1 MLKGYTDSL
10 KYIHSKIG
18 SKIVIFVCIQ
28 IMFIVSSFTILS
40 YYQSQMTYLG
50 NSINI
55 AVTNLFITSNLML
68 HTGEYLLEGREASNK
83 EVSRIKMTITQ
94 LESNMVV
101 LKQGGKVGGIDL
113 KPLPV
118 EFLNE
123 WNEIYQKWVSV
134 KKIITNNLVKLN
146 ETSNSQKAIDNF
158 RDIMPEA
165 ELWSL
170 IDLSNILVT
179 KLSEYVKSNSEYS
192 LFTQRIFIVLDI
204 SVIATFMLYLARKI
218 LKPIFALSI
227 ATSKVRK
234 VNLNITAIKTQRH
247 DEDDE
252 LSVITESF
260 HIMMNSL
267 KTYVREQ
274 NKLTELEKA
283 NEELIYK
290 DQLKDEF
297 LYIALHEMIHPTQSI
312 LAFSELLRRRSINI
326 DEKNKEFLD
335 GIIKNSKRLKN
346 LAEGVLDIAR
356 IESNSLILN
365 KEKFSIKEMIT
376 EIVKDYEH
384 IIRNKKNIKLSY
396 EFRDNSSTIINAD
409 KNRIIQVLSNLL
421 NNAIKFTEK
430 GIITVIVERKE
441 NEILVSIN
449 DTGIGINPEILPKL
463 FTKFTMEPSIG
474 GTGLGLFI
482 SKSIIERHDGKIWA
496 INNNEIDREK
506 GVGSTFTF
514 SLPLK

>member
-1 MLKGYTDSL
+1 MLKDYTDSL

-28 IMFIVSSFTILS
+28 ITFIVSSFTILS

-68 HTGEYLLEGREASNK
+68 HTSEYLLEGREASNK
-83 EVSRIKMTITQ
+83 EVSRIKMTINQ

-260 HIMMNSL
+260 NIMMNSL

-274 NKLTELEKA
+274 NKLTELEKT

-409 KNRIIQVLSNLL
+409 KNRIIQVISNLL

-441 NEILVSIN
+441 NEILVSIK

>member
-1 MLKGYTDSL
+1 MLKSYTDSL

-28 IMFIVSSFTILS
+28 IIFIVSSFIILS
-40 YYQSQMTYLG
+40 YYHSQMTYLG

-55 AVTNLFITSNLML
+55 AVTNRFLTSNLML
-68 HTGEYLLEGREASNK
+68 HTSEYLLEGREGSNK
-83 EVSRIKMTITQ
+83 EVSKIKTAINQ
-94 LESNMVV
+94 LESNILV

-146 ETSNSQKAIDNF
+146 ETANSEKAIDNF
-158 RDIMPEA
+158 IELFPEA

-179 KLSEYVKSNSEYS
+179 KLGEYVKSNSEYS

-204 SVIATFMLYLARKI
+204 SVIAAFMLYLARKI
-218 LKPIFALSI
+218 LKPIFALTI

-234 VNLNITAIKTQRH
+234 VNPNVTASKTQRL

-260 HIMMNSL
+260 NIMMNSL
-267 KTYVREQ
+267 KTYVSKQ

-297 LYIALHEMIHPTQSI
+297 IYVALHEMINPTQSI
-312 LAFSELLRRRSINI
+312 LAFSELLRRGSINI
-326 DEKNKEFLD
+326 DEEDKEFLD

-384 IIRNKKNIKLSY
+384 IIQNKKNIKLSY
-396 EFRDNSSTIINAD
+396 QFRDNGSTIINAD
-409 KNRIIQVLSNLL
+409 KNRIIQVISNLL

-441 NEILVSIN
+441 NEILVSIK

-482 SKSIIERHDGKIWA
+482 SKNIIERHGGRIWA
-496 INNNEIDREK
+496 TNNNEDV
-506 GVGSTFTF
+506 GGSTFTF
-514 SLPLK
+514 SIPIS

>member
-1 MLKGYTDSL
+1 
-10 KYIHSKIG
+10 
-18 SKIVIFVCIQ
+18 
-28 IMFIVSSFTILS
+28 
-40 YYQSQMTYLG
+40 
-50 NSINI
+50 
-55 AVTNLFITSNLML
+55 
-68 HTGEYLLEGREASNK
+68 
-83 EVSRIKMTITQ
+83 
-94 LESNMVV
+94 
-101 LKQGGKVGGIDL
+101 
-113 KPLPV
+113 
-118 EFLNE
+118 
-123 WNEIYQKWVSV
+123 
-134 KKIITNNLVKLN
+134 
-146 ETSNSQKAIDNF
+146 
-158 RDIMPEA
+158 MPEA

-179 KLSEYVKSNSEYS
+179 KLGEYVKSNSEYS
-192 LFTQRIFIVLDI
+192 LFIQRIFIVLDI
-204 SVIATFMLYLARKI
+204 SVIAVFMLYLARKI
-218 LKPIFALSI
+218 LKPIFALTI

-234 VNLNITAIKTQRH
+234 INPNVTAIKTQRL

-252 LSVITESF
+252 LSLITESF
-260 HIMMNSL
+260 NIMMNSL
-267 KTYVREQ
+267 KTYVKKQ

-297 LYIALHEMIHPTQSI
+297 IYVTVHEMINPTQSI
-312 LAFSELLRRRSINI
+312 LAFSELLRRGSINI
-326 DEKNKEFLD
+326 EEKDKEFLD

-384 IIRNKKNIKLSY
+384 IIQNKKNIKLSY
-396 EFRDNSSTIINAD
+396 EFRDNGSTIINAD
-409 KNRIIQVLSNLL
+409 KNRIIQVISNLL

-441 NEILVSIN
+441 NEILVSIK
-449 DTGIGINPEILPKL
+449 DTGIGINSEILPKL

-482 SKSIIERHDGKIWA
+482 SKNIIERHGGRIWA
-496 INNNEIDREK
+496 TNNNEDV
-506 GVGSTFTF
+506 GGSTFTF
-514 SLPLK
+514 SIPIS

>member
-1 MLKGYTDSL
+1 
-10 KYIHSKIG
+10 
-18 SKIVIFVCIQ
+18 
-28 IMFIVSSFTILS
+28 
-40 YYQSQMTYLG
+40 
-50 NSINI
+50 
-55 AVTNLFITSNLML
+55 
-68 HTGEYLLEGREASNK
+68 
-83 EVSRIKMTITQ
+83 
-94 LESNMVV
+94 
-101 LKQGGKVGGIDL
+101 
-113 KPLPV
+113 
-118 EFLNE
+118 
-123 WNEIYQKWVSV
+123 
-134 KKIITNNLVKLN
+134 
-146 ETSNSQKAIDNF
+146 
-158 RDIMPEA
+158 
-165 ELWSL
+165 
-170 IDLSNILVT
+170 
-179 KLSEYVKSNSEYS
+179 
-192 LFTQRIFIVLDI
+192 
-204 SVIATFMLYLARKI
+204 
-218 LKPIFALSI
+218 
-227 ATSKVRK
+227 
-234 VNLNITAIKTQRH
+234 
-247 DEDDE
+247 
-252 LSVITESF
+252 
-260 HIMMNSL
+260 MNS
-267 KTYVREQ
+267 
-274 NKLTELEKA
+274 
-283 NEELIYK
+283 
-290 DQLKDEF
+290 

-384 IIRNKKNIKLSY
+384 IIQNKKNIKLLY

-409 KNRIIQVLSNLL
+409 KNRIIQVISNLL

-441 NEILVSIN
+441 NEILVSIK